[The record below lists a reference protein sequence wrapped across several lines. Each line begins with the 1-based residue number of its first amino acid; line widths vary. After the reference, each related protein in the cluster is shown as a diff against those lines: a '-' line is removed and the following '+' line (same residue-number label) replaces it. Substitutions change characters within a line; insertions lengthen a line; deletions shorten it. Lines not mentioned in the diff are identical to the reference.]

1 MTEAAAIPLAALT
14 AAVGLFAT
22 DRLNLPQPTAPTTEA
37 LPLVIYGGSSAVGTY
52 AIQLAKRSNIH
63 PIIAVAGKAQEHVQS
78 MLDASKGDA
87 IVDYRNGDAAV
98 VQGIKTAL
106 QGRRL
111 LHAFD
116 CTAGS
121 NSVLN
126 LVNVLDTQGG
136 ARITLVLGPEGNV
149 GGQHTEI
156 AASVHQSLSN
166 VFDVHGPQAELGYV
180 YSRYFTR
187 GLQEGWFRAQKQEEC
202 AGGLEG
208 VEDALKKLKDG
219 SASATKFVF
228 RIADTPG
235 VGSG

>member
-1 MTEAAAIPLAALT
+1 M
-14 AAVGLFAT
+14 VGLYAT
-22 DRLNLPQPTAPTTEA
+22 DRLHLPQPTAPATEPI
-37 LPLVIYGGSSAVGTY
+37 PLVVYGGSSAVGTY

-78 MLDASKGDA
+78 MLDASKGYA
-87 IVDYRNGDAAV
+87 IVDYRKGDEAV
-98 VQGIKTAL
+98 VQGIKDAL
-106 QGRRL
+106 QGRKL

-116 CTAGS
+116 ATAAS

-126 LVNVLDTQGG
+126 LCKVVDTEDD
-136 ARITLVLGPEGNV
+136 ARITLVLGPEGDV

-156 AASVHQSLSN
+156 PTSVQQSLSN
-166 VFDVHGPQAELGYV
+166 VFDVHGTQAELGYV

-187 GLQEGWFRAQKQEEC
+187 GLQEGWFRPQKQEEC

-228 RIADTPG
+228 KIADTPG
-235 VGSG
+235 AGSSR